1 MFLSSSDGIVNV
13 EDEALHSYNWQ
24 RSLIRLVIV
33 LSALACGWCLSFG
46 AQQAPAK
53 KKVVHSTS
61 SGAKKPAPGKAV
73 AKAPLRASA
82 KTGIKAPVK
91 SAAGVPHVVAKTQV
105 RHTAGAVQAS
115 AANQATVARASAG
128 KRPVA
133 RSSAWKAPNY
143 ADSLEGD
150 NVDGEDL
157 LVRRAAVDALGPL
170 NGSIVVTDA
179 NTGRVLT
186 IVNQKLAFKSGYQPC
201 STVKVPVA
209 LAALSENVVDR
220 ETLFHLT
227 KRKTIAMTEAI
238 AHSNNQYFANL
249 GEKLGFERVSYY
261 ARMFGLGEKA
271 GLDIAGE
278 QAGTLPAEVPKLG
291 VGMMTSFGEGI
302 TLTPL
307 EYAALIGAV
316 ANGGTLYYLQYPKT
330 DQDAQ
335 SLIPRVKRRLDIDN
349 LVSEIKPGMMGAVEY
364 GTARRVGFDPNV
376 PIYGKTGTCTD
387 HWSPTHLGWFGSF
400 VDAGKNKYVV
410 VVLLTGGKLVSGPA
424 ASGVA
429 GNVYKTLSASNFY
442 NRQPQEISPAAMI
455 SAVGTGSN

>member
-1 MFLSSSDGIVNV
+1 MLPFI
-13 EDEALHSYNWQ
+13 
-24 RSLIRLVIV
+24 RPSLIRL
-33 LSALACGWCLSFG
+33 ALILAASSLIFAADPVKPALKKKAVHPAGTT
-46 AQQAPAK
+46 PAK
-53 KKVVHSTS
+53 RPVT
-61 SGAKKPAPGKAV
+61 A
-73 AKAPLRASA
+73 
-82 KTGIKAPVK
+82 KAPVK
-91 SAAGVPHVVAKTQV
+91 SAAVPHVITKAVVKN
-105 RHTAGAVQAS
+105 TAASTQAS
-115 AANQATVARASAG
+115 ATNRAIVARVAAG
-128 KRPVA
+128 KRPAA
-133 RSSAWKAPNY
+133 RGAWKAPNY

-179 NTGRVLT
+179 NTGRILT

-220 ETLFHLT
+220 ETPFKLT
-227 KRKTIAMTEAI
+227 KRKSIAMTEAL

-278 QAGTLPAEVPKLG
+278 QAGVLPVEEPKSG
-291 VGMMTSFGEGI
+291 VGMMTSFGDGI
-302 TLTPL
+302 SLTPL

-335 SLIPRVKRRLDIDN
+335 ALVPRVKRRLDIDN

-400 VDAGKNKYVV
+400 VDSGKGKYVV

-429 GNVYKTLSASNFY
+429 GNVYKTLSAANFY
-442 NRQPQEISPAAMI
+442 NRTPQEISPTALI
-455 SAVGTGSN
+455 TAVGTGAN